1 MAEVTRG
8 EDEWS
13 TKEEDSRDG
22 SEELSE
28 RKSTLP
34 TMPVVEKEMEQV
46 EHDVP
51 TGNIT
56 YFEVSNQTINSPVF
70 NPFLAEIIPPALRLC
85 N

>member
-1 MAEVTRG
+1 MAEIARG
-8 EDEWS
+8 DDEWS

-22 SEELSE
+22 SEKEIE
-28 RKSTLP
+28 GKPTLP
-34 TMPVVEKEMEQV
+34 TMPVVEKEMVQV

-56 YFEVSNQTINSPVF
+56 YFEVRKYILSSLVF